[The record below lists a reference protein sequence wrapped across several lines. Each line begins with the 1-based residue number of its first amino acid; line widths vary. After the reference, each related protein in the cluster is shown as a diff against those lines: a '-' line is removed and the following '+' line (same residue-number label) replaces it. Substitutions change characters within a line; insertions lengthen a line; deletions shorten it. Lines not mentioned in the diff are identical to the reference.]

1 MIKIA
6 DKKIGKASH
15 YYDKIGVAIID
26 VLAELKIGDRIKIV
40 RGGEDLFEQMIVSMQ
55 AEHKEIDKADKG
67 DIIGMKT
74 NEAVK
79 EGAEIFKV

>member
-1 MIKIA
+1 MIV
-6 DKKIGKASH
+6 GKVKH
-15 YYDKIGVAIID
+15 YYDKIGVAIIE
-26 VLAELKIGDRIKIV
+26 VLAEINVGDKVRV
-40 RGGEDLFEQMIVSMQ
+40 TRGGEEMFEQMIVSMQ

-79 EGAEIFKV
+79 EGAEIFKL

>member
-1 MIKIA
+1 MYMKV
-6 DKKIGKASH
+6 GKVKH

>member
-1 MIKIA
+1 MKV
-6 DKKIGKASH
+6 GKVKH